1 VSPEPWLRLEYLYW
15 LIGAFLAV
23 AALFNLRERL
33 YGMSMF
39 WAILAL
45 AFLFGRVI
53 AELATQGQRLPA
65 QLMGAGVIV
74 LGVLASLR
82 QHKPPVESNARIDRE
97 RSATRLGGRLFV
109 AALLI
114 PIVTVLLAK
123 GAPYLLWKQQPLID
137 PQNATAIALGMAC
150 AIALVVAHAITGARP
165 VQGLIEGRRL
175 LDTLGWAVLLPM
187 VLATLGSV
195 FTATGIGDSVAALIG
210 GVIPTDNRLACVI
223 AYGLGMVL
231 FTVVMGNAFAAFP
244 VITAGIGL
252 PFLVIQHGADPAI
265 VGALGM
271 LTGYCGTLL
280 TPMAANFNIVPAVL
294 LELPSQYGVIRAQWP
309 TAIVLMS
316 CNILLMYWLVFL

>member
-1 VSPEPWLRLEYLYW
+1 MLRLEYVYW

-23 AALFNLRERL
+23 AAWINLRDRRR
-33 YGMSMF
+33 GMALF
-39 WAILAL
+39 WGILAV
-45 AFLFGRVI
+45 AFLFGEYI
-53 AELATQGQRLPA
+53 AAQSARGNRLPA
-65 QLMGAGVIV
+65 QLMGAGVLL

-82 QHKPPVESNARIDRE
+82 QPRPPAEHAGAVERAAA
-97 RSATRLGGRLFV
+97 ATRFGARLFV

-114 PIVTVLLAK
+114 PVATLALVLS
-123 GAPYLLWKQQPLID
+123 APRLMIADALLID
-137 PQNATAIALGMAC
+137 PRHPSLIALGVAC
-150 AIALVVAHAITGARP
+150 AIALVGACAITRAP
-165 VQGLIEGRRL
+165 PAQAVVEGRRL

-187 VLATLGSV
+187 VLATLGGV
-195 FTATGIGDSVAALIG
+195 FTATGVGDSVSTLIG
-210 GVIPTDNRLACVI
+210 GVIPTDSRLACVI

-252 PFLVIQHGADPAI
+252 PFLVIQHGADPAV

-294 LELPSQYGVIRAQWP
+294 LELPDQYGVIRAQWQ
-309 TAIVLMS
+309 TALALML
-316 CNILLMYWLVFL
+316 CNLVLMYWLVFR